1 MAHSTDHTDRLNR
14 PMMNMFGTPD
24 YAREELNAEIGT
36 IFTKC
41 NLGIEFD
48 ETGYIEEQH
57 TAELIKNTSSPDSMN
72 ERTQEKTYLSKSYYT
87 RTFIIIK
94 YQEKN

>member
-1 MAHSTDHTDRLNR
+1 
-14 PMMNMFGTPD
+14 MNMLDTLD

-57 TAELIKNTSSPDSMN
+57 TAELIINPIIP
-72 ERTQEKTYLSKSYYT
+72 ELS
-87 RTFIIIK
+87 
-94 YQEKN
+94 

>member
-14 PMMNMFGTPD
+14 PMMNMLDTLD

-57 TAELIKNTSSPDSMN
+57 TAELIINPIIP
-72 ERTQEKTYLSKSYYT
+72 ELS
-87 RTFIIIK
+87 
-94 YQEKN
+94 